1 MADQLADRPGR
12 VATDQLADRLAIL
25 DLMHWYGVAIDAHD
39 WDLFR
44 SLFTPDAVLDY
55 TDSGA
60 LRAGLDETIEFFSPG
75 VEGFAGMHHAN
86 ANHVCEIDGDTARAL
101 TYFTAVHAAV
111 DGKGGEVLMTI
122 GGTYRDKLVRTPGGW
137 RIAERVERG
146 TWMSGDFPEGY
157 QGPGWYGT
165 PGHRRPQLPD

>member
-12 VATDQLADRLAIL
+12 VAADQLADRLAIL
-25 DLMHWYGVAIDAHD
+25 DLMNWYGVAIDAGD

-44 SLFTPDAVLDY
+44 TLFTPDAVLDY

-60 LRAGLDETIEFFSPG
+60 LRAGLDETITFMAPG
-75 VEGFAGMHHAN
+75 VEALVGMHHAN

-101 TYFTAVHAAV
+101 TYFTAAHVTL
-111 DGKGGEVLMTI
+111 DGQGGETIMTI
-122 GGTYRDKLVRTPGGW
+122 AGHYRDKLVRTPDGW

-146 TWMSGDFPEGY
+146 CWMTGEFPEGY
-157 QGPGWYGT
+157 PGPGWYGK